1 MKRFCYNA
9 GMTDKAKYNTNN
21 KNSAIKRAVTST
33 AKLNVT
39 TSGSSIKKRK
49 KSKKRRKQRRQLLFF
64 GVLCLAALLIGIII
78 WAAVSVGG
86 CSGCKAQ
93 AVIAETDMAEEPT
106 IVPTQTPEP
115 TEEPFVTPEPLI
127 QDAWYQQRNA
137 NLERYIKT
145 YGGLSSDREVKMRVA
160 AMSIDP
166 NQKRVAFTFDDGPR
180 DVLTDAILDICEQ
193 YNIRVTFFIKGAYI
207 QGHEAQL
214 KRMLAL
220 GCEIGNHTWDHTD
233 VEKLTEAEMRQQI
246 ISVSNTLESLLG
258 YHTHLFR
265 PPYISYGKK
274 GSETR
279 ENLLA
284 IMREYDMAVINHT
297 RSTHDTYDDYTAEM
311 IYQRMIDP
319 YDETG
324 HDLHN
329 SIILCH
335 DKTQRTIDAFRKA
348 VPVLVDSGYQLVTVS
363 ELLYCSPDG
372 FHAAGIYS
380 KAD

>member
-1 MKRFCYNA
+1 MANES
-9 GMTDKAKYNTNN
+9 NN
-21 KNSAIKRAVTST
+21 QTINRKDGKQKSLPNGAAQRQSAVADSKPVVGNHKS
-33 AKLNVT
+33 
-39 TSGSSIKKRK
+39 K
-49 KSKKRRKQRRQLLFF
+49 KSKKRRRQRRRLMLLGAIAAF
-64 GVLCLAALLIGIII
+64 VLLLAVIFAIV
-78 WAAVSVGG
+78 AAVNG
-86 CSGCKAQ
+86 CGCKAQ
-93 AVIAETDMAEEPT
+93 TASVETEP
-106 IVPTQTPEP
+106 IETQTPEP
-115 TEEPFVTPEPLI
+115 TDTPLPTDEPYITPEPLI
-127 QDAWYQQRNA
+127 KDAWYQKRNEE
-137 NLERYIKT
+137 LERYVRAF
-145 YGGLSSDREVKMRVA
+145 GGLDSERDVKMRVA
-160 AMSIDP
+160 QMAIDP
-166 NQKRVAFTFDDGPR
+166 KQKRVAFTFDDGPR
-180 DVLTDAILDICEQ
+180 DELTDAILDVCEQ

-207 QGHEAQL
+207 QGHEKQL
-214 KRMLAL
+214 QRMLAL

-233 VEKLTEAEMRQQI
+233 VETLSAEEMRYQI
-246 ISVSNTLESLLG
+246 TRVSDTLESLLG

-284 IMREYDMAVINHT
+284 IMREFDMAVINHT
-297 RSTHDTYDDYTAEM
+297 RSTHDTYDDYTSDM

-319 YDETG
+319 YDDTG

-335 DKTQRTIDAFRKA
+335 DKTQRTIEAFRKA
-348 VPVLVDSGYQLVTVS
+348 APVLVEQGYQLVTVS